1 MACQEFCSRLQ
12 KLRWK
17 ALVVRGKTLARPHAA
32 RAVSQL
38 LHSPTCPGEQQV
50 AVPPDVQ
57 LSSLRQLPPQF
68 VELPP
73 SGMSIL
79 AEGCRAVGLHALFM
93 TAMKIY
99 S

>member
-1 MACQEFCSRLQ
+1 MPTHLHRTSHKKLKFSLKRGAISCHVELLAFC
-12 KLRWK
+12 
-17 ALVVRGKTLARPHAA
+17 
-32 RAVSQL
+32 
-38 LHSPTCPGEQQV
+38 EQQV

-57 LSSLRQLPPQF
+57 LSSLRLLPPQF